1 MSMRDGLSHILPLPT
16 LDRVQKSLQQV
27 RELPEGSG
35 AGMSVESLS
44 AITRIEGGMPPFKDG
59 TDFGRG
65 SQALGEDS
73 RRDNV

>member
-1 MSMRDGLSHILPLPT
+1 MSMRDGLSHPLPLPT
-16 LDRVQKSLQQV
+16 LERVQKSLQQV

-59 TDFGRG
+59 TDFGCG
-65 SQALGEDS
+65 SQALGVDS
-73 RRDNV
+73 PRDNA

>member
-1 MSMRDGLSHILPLPT
+1 MSMRDGLSHPLPLPT
-16 LDRVQKSLQQV
+16 LERVQKSLQQV

-65 SQALGEDS
+65 SQALGQDS
-73 RRDNV
+73 PRDNV